1 MVEIKIEERILA
13 ASEELAKENA
23 KIFKDKKVY
32 VMNLMASPGAGKTSF
47 ILRTLEA
54 LKNKFKIAVI
64 EGDIASQVDADKIK
78 EHGVEAVQI
87 NTGGACH
94 LEGNMMRK
102 AMDVLD
108 LGSLDLI
115 IIENVG
121 NLVCPAEFYLGE
133 DLKVMILSIAEGH
146 DKPHKYP
153 LMFKEAN
160 VLIVNKMDLLSL
172 TDFDMNEFEKLVFNL
187 NPEIEMVKV
196 SCKDG
201 EGLQNWYDYIEMKV
215 EERIKDEKGRNNCL
229 D

>member
-1 MVEIKIEERILA
+1 MVEIRIEERVLA
-13 ASEELAKENA
+13 ASEKLARENA
-23 KIFKDKKVY
+23 KIFQEKKIY
-32 VMNLMASPGAGKTSF
+32 VINLMASPGAGKTSF

-64 EGDIASQVDADKIK
+64 EGDIASKVDAEKIK

-108 LGSLDLI
+108 LDSLDLI

-153 LMFKEAN
+153 LMFKEAD
-160 VLIVNKMDLLSL
+160 VLIVNKMDLLPL
-172 TDFDMNEFEKLVFNL
+172 TDFNMEEFEKVVHNL
-187 NPEIEMVKV
+187 NLEMKMIKV
-196 SCKDG
+196 SCKND
-201 EGLQNWYDYIEMKV
+201 EGLEDWYDFLD
-215 EERIKDEKGRNNCL
+215 ERIKERGGE
-229 D
+229 